1 LALFAF
7 WQEGFQ
13 FMQLALCNLHLFS
26 LKMLITVTTKVT
38 LPVFA
43 VLIAS
48 SLALV
53 VSVGAVLA
61 TLIGQGLVDK

>member
-1 LALFAF
+1 
-7 WQEGFQ
+7 
-13 FMQLALCNLHLFS
+13 MQLALCNLHLFS